1 VLPGAIIGV
10 LLASALFISE
20 SNALIA
26 ISDKILKLSIGL
38 VGLLFVLYFMGRKWI
53 LARLDEAMTP
63 GWITGSSFGMI
74 AGITSSLAHAAGP
87 LMQMYLLPQHLP
99 KMRFAATMAGFFF
112 ILNLTKMVPFALL
125 GRIQIENLVL
135 GTMMLPIIPIG
146 VILGY
151 LLVRVT
157 RQRYY
162 VGIIYAILF
171 ATSIILIVKALA

>member
-1 VLPGAIIGV
+1 MLPGAIIGV

-99 KMRFAATMAGFFF
+99 KMRFAATVTVHGAVEQKWRSSASVYFTRSW
-112 ILNLTKMVPFALL
+112 ILAS
-125 GRIQIENLVL
+125 GC
-135 GTMMLPIIPIG
+135 
-146 VILGY
+146 
-151 LLVRVT
+151 
-157 RQRYY
+157 
-162 VGIIYAILF
+162 
-171 ATSIILIVKALA
+171 